1 MAVALDLAKMKAGII
16 LRSVV
21 EKAFYIASN
30 RLLKTLLVRLLKE
43 VQNMLLQTGEGEI
56 LVT

>member
-16 LRSVV
+16 LRSVI
-21 EKAFYIASN
+21 EKVFYIASN
-30 RLLKTLLVRLLKE
+30 RLLKTLLIRLLKE
-43 VQNMLLQTGEGEI
+43 VKNMLLQTGEGEI